1 MIRKGLIG
9 KRFLLKKGSFIIDL
23 DEVEFL
29 TWNKNIKLTDSY
41 WVKLHV
47 GGKDTR
53 YVCDSRDELCS
64 IINAWSKIKGKEINI
79 EIEEIGEE
87 YDF

>member
-1 MIRKGLIG
+1 MIRKGLIEN
-9 KRFLLKKGSFIIDL
+9 RFLLKNGSFIIDL

-29 TWNKNIKLTDSY
+29 TWNKNIKMSDSY
-41 WVKLHV
+41 WVKLHI

-53 YVCDSRDELCS
+53 YVCDSRDELCD
-64 IINAWSKIKGKEINI
+64 IINTWGKIKGKEIKI
-79 EIEEIGEE
+79 DREEIGEL

>member
-1 MIRKGLIG
+1 MIRKGLIEN
-9 KRFLLKKGSFIIDL
+9 RFLLKNGSFIIDL

-29 TWNKNIKLTDSY
+29 TWNKNIKMSDSY
-41 WVKLHV
+41 WVKLRI

-53 YVCDSRDELCS
+53 YVCDSRDELCD
-64 IINAWSKIKGKEINI
+64 IINTWGKIKGKEIKI
-79 EIEEIGEE
+79 DKEEIGEL

>member
-1 MIRKGLIG
+1 MNNKGLI
-9 KRFLLKKGSFIIDL
+9 KNRFLLKNGSFIIDL

-29 TWNKNIKLTDSY
+29 TWNKNMKLEESY

-47 GGKDTR
+47 GSKDTR
-53 YVCDSRDELCS
+53 YICDTREELCD
-64 IINAWSKIKGKEINI
+64 IINAWAKVRNVDIKINK
-79 EIEEIGEE
+79 EEIGDM

>member
-1 MIRKGLIG
+1 MIRKGLIEN
-9 KRFLLKKGSFIIDL
+9 RFLLKNGSFIVDL

-29 TWNKNIKLTDSY
+29 TWNKNLNLANSY

-53 YVCDSRDELCS
+53 YVCDSRKELCD
-64 IINAWSKIKGKEINI
+64 IINAWGKIKGKEIKI
-79 EIEEIGEE
+79 DREEVGELDE
-87 YDF
+87 F